1 MKIPL
6 SGWRE
11 RVAGFS
17 EDGAASFPENRKI
30 EKIRMMKRWLLFLA
44 LAGGMQVAS
53 AAGRAGEILE
63 GLAAGFRAMK
73 GYEVDFAV
81 EAGEYRT
88 AGSYA
93 VEGQGYFLTLGDA
106 EVFCDGT
113 VRYEVDHAR
122 REVTIVEVDTTSRN
136 ILNNPVRAFDFLD
149 SEYLPELLSETEGR
163 AVVRLT
169 PTAENSSPAGTVTVT
184 VSTAAMRPECLDYD
198 YEGERVRITIGRV
211 APLGEPLRAFDR
223 KRCEGYEFIDFR

>member
-1 MKIPL
+1 
-6 SGWRE
+6 
-11 RVAGFS
+11 
-17 EDGAASFPENRKI
+17 
-30 EKIRMMKRWLLFLA
+30 MKRWLLLLA
-44 LAGGMQVAS
+44 MAAGVGTVS
-53 AAGRAGEILE
+53 AAGRAAEILE

-73 GYEVDFAV
+73 GYEVDFV
-81 EAGEYRT
+81 IEAGDYR
-88 AGSYA
+88 AEGSYA
-93 VEGQGYFLTLGDA
+93 VQGAGYALSLGDA

-198 YEGERVRITIGRV
+198 
-211 APLGEPLRAFDR
+211 
-223 KRCEGYEFIDFR
+223 

>member
-1 MKIPL
+1 
-6 SGWRE
+6 
-11 RVAGFS
+11 
-17 EDGAASFPENRKI
+17 
-30 EKIRMMKRWLLFLA
+30 MKRLLLFVVLLA
-44 LAGGMQVAS
+44 CAGPV
-53 AAGRAGEILE
+53 AAGNRAAEILE

-122 REVTIVEVDTTSRN
+122 REVTIVGVDTASRN

-149 SEYLPELLSETEGR
+149 SEYLPELLSEAKGR

-184 VSTAAMRPECLDYD
+184 VSTAAMRPEVLDYD

-211 APLGEPLRAFDR
+211 APLGGPLRTFDR
-223 KRCEGYEFIDFR
+223 RGCEGYEFIDFR